1 MFCIVFEAKLWYCHQ
16 FFIVWK
22 SNLWCF
28 CIFCVVLEA
37 KLRNYHMV
45 WHFSSILHR
54 VDHHFIMN
62 MLFFLQFLHIFDP
75 NLPTTP
81 SVNWKFAVVSW
92 LLGNHLHLKYGT
104 SHAEKKKTWLSSQC
118 CTNQRQKAWLYP
130 QESEHKKCARRA
142 KSNAPGRGCTRSKPW
157 NKGLHQTKTC
167 KQHVFI
173 PRDQIALFLAVALY
187 WAGPKCAC
195 VLWLTLVTS
204 RRISETLLLRGTD
217 IRVQGGEEHDAGHI
231 LFQRR
236 PQDDSLGGSGKPGA
250 EKVVA
255 RLSKDAIA
263 GIQQL
268 CSDGLEHE
276 LRPILEPF
284 KVAVPL
290 IFQMKPLNKDRFQLD
305 TDSENFVF
313 ATASKK
319 QGCRPNMS
327 RQSVSEAL
335 KVIRKVMFQITGNR
349 RYNPT
354 SKFQGSRVTVH
365 GATRHTSASLI

>member
-1 MFCIVFEAKLWYCHQ
+1 
-16 FFIVWK
+16 
-22 SNLWCF
+22 
-28 CIFCVVLEA
+28 
-37 KLRNYHMV
+37 
-45 WHFSSILHR
+45 
-54 VDHHFIMN
+54 MN

-92 LLGNHLHLKYGT
+92 LLGDHLHLKYGT
-104 SHAEKKKTWLSSQC
+104 SQAEKKDGFHPSAAPTKGKRPG
-118 CTNQRQKAWLYP
+118 CTRKKVTRVEQ
-130 QESEHKKCARRA
+130 KKCVPRA
-142 KSNAPGRGCTRSKPW
+142 KSKAPGRGCTRSKPW

-187 WAGPKCAC
+187 WAGPKYAC
-195 VLWLTLVTS
+195 VLWLTFVTS

-236 PQDDSLGGSGKPGA
+236 PQDDSLGDSGKLGA

-290 IFQMKPLNKDRFQLD
+290 IFHMKPLNKDRFQLD

-319 QGCRPNMS
+319 QGCRPNMKYVKAKCFGS
-327 RQSVSEAL
+327 SQGDQENDVSNYWQPPVQPH
-335 KVIRKVMFQITGNR
+335 K
-349 RYNPT
+349 
-354 SKFQGSRVTVH
+354 
-365 GATRHTSASLI
+365 

>member
-1 MFCIVFEAKLWYCHQ
+1 MAQATRKRKKHGFHPSA
-16 FFIVWK
+16 
-22 SNLWCF
+22 
-28 CIFCVVLEA
+28 A
-37 KLRNYHMV
+37 
-45 WHFSSILHR
+45 
-54 VDHHFIMN
+54 
-62 MLFFLQFLHIFDP
+62 
-75 NLPTTP
+75 PTKGKRPGCTRKK
-81 SVNWKFAVVSW
+81 V
-92 LLGNHLHLKYGT
+92 T
-104 SHAEKKKTWLSSQC
+104 SAEQ
-118 CTNQRQKAWLYP
+118 
-130 QESEHKKCARRA
+130 KKCVPRA
-142 KSNAPGRGCTRSKPW
+142 KSKAPGRGCTRSKPW

-187 WAGPKCAC
+187 WAGPKYAC

-236 PQDDSLGGSGKPGA
+236 PQDDSLGGSGKLGA

-290 IFQMKPLNKDRFQLD
+290 FF
-305 TDSENFVF
+305 
-313 ATASKK
+313 
-319 QGCRPNMS
+319 S
-327 RQSVSEAL
+327 R
-335 KVIRKVMFQITGNR
+335 
-349 RYNPT
+349 
-354 SKFQGSRVTVH
+354 
-365 GATRHTSASLI
+365 

>member
-1 MFCIVFEAKLWYCHQ
+1 
-16 FFIVWK
+16 
-22 SNLWCF
+22 
-28 CIFCVVLEA
+28 
-37 KLRNYHMV
+37 
-45 WHFSSILHR
+45 
-54 VDHHFIMN
+54 MN

-130 QESEHKKCARRA
+130 QESEHKKCAPRA
-142 KSNAPGRGCTRSKPW
+142 KSKAPGRGCTRSKPW

-217 IRVQGGEEHDAGHI
+217 IRVQGGEEHDSGHI

-236 PQDDSLGGSGKPGA
+236 PQDDSSLRLRQTGRRKSGSKTLKGCHCWDPT
-250 EKVVA
+250 
-255 RLSKDAIA
+255 I
-263 GIQQL
+263 
-268 CSDGLEHE
+268 
-276 LRPILEPF
+276 
-284 KVAVPL
+284 
-290 IFQMKPLNKDRFQLD
+290 
-305 TDSENFVF
+305 VF
-313 ATASKK
+313 
-319 QGCRPNMS
+319 
-327 RQSVSEAL
+327 
-335 KVIRKVMFQITGNR
+335 
-349 RYNPT
+349 
-354 SKFQGSRVTVH
+354 
-365 GATRHTSASLI
+365 

>member
-1 MFCIVFEAKLWYCHQ
+1 M
-16 FFIVWK
+16 
-22 SNLWCF
+22 
-28 CIFCVVLEA
+28 
-37 KLRNYHMV
+37 
-45 WHFSSILHR
+45 
-54 VDHHFIMN
+54 
-62 MLFFLQFLHIFDP
+62 
-75 NLPTTP
+75 
-81 SVNWKFAVVSW
+81 
-92 LLGNHLHLKYGT
+92 
-104 SHAEKKKTWLSSQC
+104 
-118 CTNQRQKAWLYP
+118 
-130 QESEHKKCARRA
+130 
-142 KSNAPGRGCTRSKPW
+142 
-157 NKGLHQTKTC
+157 
-167 KQHVFI
+167 
-173 PRDQIALFLAVALY
+173 
-187 WAGPKCAC
+187 
-195 VLWLTLVTS
+195 
-204 RRISETLLLRGTD
+204 
-217 IRVQGGEEHDAGHI
+217 
-231 LFQRR
+231 FQRR

-365 GATRHTSASLI
+365 GATRHTSASLLLSNKHSDEKGPSEHVILENQQRSDARVFWKHYYYA

>member
-1 MFCIVFEAKLWYCHQ
+1 MAQATRKRKNHGFHPSA
-16 FFIVWK
+16 
-22 SNLWCF
+22 
-28 CIFCVVLEA
+28 A
-37 KLRNYHMV
+37 
-45 WHFSSILHR
+45 
-54 VDHHFIMN
+54 
-62 MLFFLQFLHIFDP
+62 
-75 NLPTTP
+75 PTKGKRP
-81 SVNWKFAVVSW
+81 SCTRKKV
-92 LLGNHLHLKYGT
+92 T
-104 SHAEKKKTWLSSQC
+104 SAEQ
-118 CTNQRQKAWLYP
+118 
-130 QESEHKKCARRA
+130 KKCAPRA
-142 KSNAPGRGCTRSKPW
+142 KSKAPGRGSTRSKPW

-167 KQHVFI
+167 KQHLFI
-173 PRDQIALFLAVALY
+173 PRDQIALFLA
-187 WAGPKCAC
+187 GPKYAC

-236 PQDDSLGGSGKPGA
+236 PQDDSLGGSGKLGA

-276 LRPILEPF
+276 LRPILEPC

-290 IFQMKPLNKDRFQLD
+290 IFHMKPLNKDRFHLD
-305 TDSENFVF
+305 TDSENLVF

-365 GATRHTSASLI
+365 GATRHTSASLLLSNKHSDEKGPSEHMILEIQQRSDARVFWKHYYHAEEEQVEAALEYGAAPSLFTKGLPEALPTEAAVPDGEEHTPPSSSKKSVAVSSDKNTVNVSHCFVPP

>member
-37 KLRNYHMV
+37 KLRNYHMF

-92 LLGNHLHLKYGT
+92 LLGSHLHLKYGT
-104 SHAEKKKTWLSSQC
+104 SHAEKKKTCLSSQC
-118 CTNQRQKAWLYP
+118 CTNQRQK
-130 QESEHKKCARRA
+130 EHKKCAPRA
-142 KSNAPGRGCTRSKPW
+142 KPKAPGRGCTRSKPLD
-157 NKGLHQTKTC
+157 KGLHQTKTC

-187 WAGPKCAC
+187 WAGPKYAC
-195 VLWLTLVTS
+195 VLWLTLVWPADVS
-204 RRISETLLLRGTD
+204 ARHCW
-217 IRVQGGEEHDAGHI
+217 EEHDAGHI

-236 PQDDSLGGSGKPGA
+236 PQDDSLGGSGKLGA

-365 GATRHTSASLI
+365 GASPSHER

>member
-1 MFCIVFEAKLWYCHQ
+1 M
-16 FFIVWK
+16 
-22 SNLWCF
+22 S
-28 CIFCVVLEA
+28 
-37 KLRNYHMV
+37 
-45 WHFSSILHR
+45 
-54 VDHHFIMN
+54 
-62 MLFFLQFLHIFDP
+62 
-75 NLPTTP
+75 
-81 SVNWKFAVVSW
+81 
-92 LLGNHLHLKYGT
+92 
-104 SHAEKKKTWLSSQC
+104 
-118 CTNQRQKAWLYP
+118 
-130 QESEHKKCARRA
+130 
-142 KSNAPGRGCTRSKPW
+142 
-157 NKGLHQTKTC
+157 
-167 KQHVFI
+167 I

-195 VLWLTLVTS
+195 VLWLTLLTS

-217 IRVQGGEEHDAGHI
+217 IRVQGGEEHGAGHI
-231 LFQRR
+231 LLQRR
-236 PQDDSLGGSGKPGA
+236 PQDDSLGGSGKLGA

-255 RLSKDAIA
+255 RLSKDAMA

-290 IFQMKPLNKDRFQLD
+290 IFHMKPLNKDRFQLD

-327 RQSVSEAL
+327 RQSVSEAR

-365 GATRHTSASLI
+365 GATRHTSASLLSNKHSDEKEPSEHVILEIQQRSDARVFWKHYYHVEEEQVEAALEYGAAPSLFTKGLPEALPTEAAVPKNWCARSAQGMLF